1 MSMKDLGS
9 KWANSSL
16 ILRIL
21 AGLIIGVILA
31 FIPGL
36 TGGNSFIEL
45 LGSVF
50 VSALKG
56 VAPILVFFLVMSA
69 LANAKTSG
77 GMKNIIILY
86 VVGTFAAAA
95 VAVIAMYIFPLTVTL
110 ADASDV
116 S

>member
-36 TGGNSFIEL
+36 TGGNSFR
-45 LGSVF
+45 
-50 VSALKG
+50 
-56 VAPILVFFLVMSA
+56 
-69 LANAKTSG
+69 
-77 GMKNIIILY
+77 
-86 VVGTFAAAA
+86 
-95 VAVIAMYIFPLTVTL
+95 
-110 ADASDV
+110 
-116 S
+116 